1 MKISFE
7 KLGLSIDELK
17 KFDRTNPYNVAAL
30 FINIIC
36 DYSNADKFNEK
47 LQYLMG
53 DFQPISNLMKSQI
66 KDRMMQNN
74 KYEFI
79 GKSYFKGANPE
90 NDYTPS
96 EPYEVEFFEN
106 DYSREEEGFVK
117 LWVNSGG
124 ADNARFI
131 TVRLAK
137 DGNYYVW
144 GDSFMGLLADIRK
157 KESEN
162 PWA

>member
-1 MKISFE
+1 MKINFD

-36 DYSNADKFNEK
+36 DYSNTDKFNEK

-90 NDYTPS
+90 MII
-96 EPYEVEFFEN
+96 
-106 DYSREEEGFVK
+106 
-117 LWVNSGG
+117 LLVN
-124 ADNARFI
+124 
-131 TVRLAK
+131 LMK
-137 DGNYYVW
+137 
-144 GDSFMGLLADIRK
+144 
-157 KESEN
+157 
-162 PWA
+162 